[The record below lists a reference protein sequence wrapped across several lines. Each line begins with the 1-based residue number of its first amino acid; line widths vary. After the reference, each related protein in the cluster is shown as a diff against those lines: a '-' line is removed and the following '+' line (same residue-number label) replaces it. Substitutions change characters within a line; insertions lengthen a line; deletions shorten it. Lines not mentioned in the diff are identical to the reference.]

1 MNISPD
7 YIRNMIQRI
16 QSLYLLLV
24 FLFAALML
32 FLNPNFA
39 KFKYTKAEK
48 ISAELHF
55 VTKHYFNESDSG
67 SMPFDKLNILLIVSI
82 GLGSVYAIFLFK
94 KTELQ
99 KKICLYVSLLSA
111 ILLVSLI
118 LDYLKMAED
127 APEISSYPSIHGI
140 WPVACMVLS
149 ALAWAAIRRDEK
161 LLRSMDRIR

>member
-1 MNISPD
+1 
-7 YIRNMIQRI
+7 MIQRI

-39 KFKYTKAEK
+39 KFKNTKAEK

-55 VTKHYFNESDSG
+55 VTKHYFNEADSG
-67 SMPFDKLNILLIVSI
+67 SMPYDKLNILLIISI
-82 GLGSVYAIFLFK
+82 ALGSVYAIFLFK

-111 ILLVSLI
+111 VLLGSLI
-118 LDYLKMAED
+118 LDFMKMSQD

-149 ALAWAAIRRDEK
+149 ALAWAAVRRDEK